1 MRKVAE
7 RRVFA
12 DHYHFYLYDSEAE
25 PCDDMPDW
33 DAAALDRGYIANPR
47 VIHVGTQAHLN
58 DHWVEVWLAE
68 ALPTDDSSDRTFAR
82 SVEVS
87 SGTLSVAGP
96 MDPKAEVLEI
106 PVDPGVYSVR
116 VEAFNL
122 GIDSYS
128 LGELDESDAE
138 PSDEDIAARAD
149 IERYRVVIVPA

>member
-1 MRKVAE
+1 MRKVGE

-12 DHYHFYLYDSEAE
+12 DHYHFYLYDSDVE

-33 DAAALDRGYIANPR
+33 DDTALDRGYIANPR
-47 VIHVGTQAHLN
+47 VIHVGTRAHLN
-58 DHWVEVWLAE
+58 DHWLEIWLAE
-68 ALPTDDSSDRTFAR
+68 AKPATGDADRVFSR

-87 SGTLSVAGP
+87 SGKLAVAGP
-96 MDPKAEVLEI
+96 MDPDQEILEI
-106 PVDPGVYSVR
+106 AVDPGVYSVQ

-122 GIDSYS
+122 GVDAYS
-128 LGELDESDAE
+128 LGELDDADVE